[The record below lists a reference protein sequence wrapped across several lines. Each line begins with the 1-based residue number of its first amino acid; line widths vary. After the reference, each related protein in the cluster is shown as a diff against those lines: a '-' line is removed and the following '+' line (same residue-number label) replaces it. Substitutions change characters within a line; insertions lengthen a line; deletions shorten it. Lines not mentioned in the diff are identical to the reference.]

1 MVLPIFISV
10 SLAHRI
16 VFLLRIRRGRG
27 DGRGWGKCRKRN
39 KASDT
44 SRHRSL
50 PFNLFCSSLASPRR
64 LASIRLFG
72 GVNGIV
78 ARRQL

>member
-27 DGRGWGKCRKRN
+27 DGRGWGRKRN